1 MINQGHAA
9 LAAWPFLGPSGFIV
23 GLASSSEV
31 LRVDRVPCF
40 TALRRRVFPE
50 CLHAYAL
57 DVFLEK
63 FREHVF

>member
-1 MINQGHAA
+1 MVH
-9 LAAWPFLGPSGFIV
+9 LG
-23 GLASSSEV
+23 LLWDWQV

-63 FREHVF
+63 FREHVFFEWLFRIDLFLIA